1 MPVYS
6 TITALLLN
14 GDGYSGEHALKAF
27 NQINNTGD
35 MRAVSGKVFAAN
47 LSNHQAKYF
56 AHELERS
63 YANDHV
69 GKLAGLLFDAQVEPK
84 PHQIEA
90 ALFALKGNATRGVI
104 LADEVGLG
112 KTIEAGI
119 VITQY
124 WAERKRRILIIAPA
138 SLRQQWK
145 QELYEKFLIPS
156 ELLDFKSKSS
166 LLTGQG
172 GDEVLIA
179 SYEFVQQNKA
189 DLLRCWDLVVADE
202 AHRLRNFYKGSRQ
215 AKVASSVGDVMDGAR
230 KIVLLTA
237 TPLQNRLE
245 EIYGLISLFD
255 PEYFRSLDVFRDRYI
270 KTKSAQF
277 SPDDLAERV
286 GHLTKRTLRRDAEKY
301 IRFTKRDPLTV
312 KFQPSWEEKELYKLV
327 NDYLQQETLY
337 AFSNS
342 QRQLS
347 SLVMRKRLGSSSY
360 AVGITL
366 RNTARRLAE
375 ELAAGGRKR
384 NYQNLFDFQDEL
396 LDEEQV
402 ALEHFGTMD
411 DRENDWSDPA
421 VLAQVQREIDAL
433 NDYAALAES
442 IQQNQKSLK
451 LGEAIERGFER
462 LREVGAPEKAIIFT
476 EYTDTQNFL
485 AETLRQAGYGDG
497 LVLFNGQNNS
507 PEATEIYRSWLEK
520 NAGSDVVTGNPSAD
534 RRKALVDYFC
544 DEGSIMIAT
553 EAASEGINL
562 QFCSMLINYDLPWN
576 PQRVEQRIGRIHRF
590 GQKYDVVIVNFFN
603 EGNAA
608 EARILELLEN
618 KFHLFDSV
626 FGASD
631 EVLGRIESGFDFA
644 QEIANIY
651 DNYRTADEINHAFEE
666 LEKKYADS
674 ISKDMA
680 EARAK
685 VFDNLDP
692 SVRDRLKSYDEQS
705 GEMLNKFEQLLL
717 LLTINRLQ
725 NIAEFEGDGR
735 NFVLHTSPSEG
746 VATGRYHFKSS
757 PSENSRQYRYHSD
770 LAQYVIDGAMNA
782 ETPYQEL
789 VFDIGKSE
797 RISSRMK
804 ELVGQ
809 CGSLTVRGLTFMMKA
824 NDNDISE
831 SYLLAAG
838 VTDSG
843 EILNHEDIAEMMD
856 LQVTDYCDEGVPANP
871 ELFEDAMKQQRESLE
886 KEVQQRN
893 SSYYN
898 QQEELL
904 ESQILDLD
912 SEKRKAVRELEQKR
926 RDFRKQANQADDPM
940 EQLRFKKKARVL
952 DDEIDIIEDKYRKE
966 KRDLRDNVDELLIL
980 IRQSLQGKREEKE
993 LFTIRW
999 KIKA

>member
-1 MPVYS
+1 MK
-6 TITALLLN
+6 
-14 GDGYSGEHALKAF
+14 E
-27 NQINNTGD
+27 
-35 MRAVSGKVFAAN
+35 FATH
-47 LSNHQAKYF
+47 LSPHQAKYF

-84 PHQIEA
+84 PHQIDA

-124 WAERKRRILIIAPA
+124 WAERKRNILIVAPA

-156 ELLDFKSKSS
+156 ELLDSKSKSA
-166 LLTGQG
+166 LLGGQSG
-172 GDEVLIA
+172 KQVLIA
-179 SYEFVQQNKA
+179 SYEFIQQNKA
-189 DLLRCWDLVVADE
+189 DLVRAWDLIVADE
-202 AHRLRNFYKGSRQ
+202 AHRLRNFYKGRNQS
-215 AKVASSVGDVMDGAR
+215 KVASAVGDVMDGAK

-255 PEYFRSLDVFRDRYI
+255 PEYFRSLEVFRDRYI
-270 KTKSAQF
+270 KTNGAQF
-277 SPDDLAERV
+277 SPDDLADRV

-312 KFQPSWEEKELYKLV
+312 KFQPSAAEMELYDLV
-327 NDYLQQETLY
+327 NDYLQRDTLY

-342 QRQLS
+342 QR
-347 SLVMRKRLGSSSY
+347 SLFSQVIRKRLGSSTF

-366 RNTARRLAE
+366 RKTARRLAE
-375 ELAAGGRKR
+375 ELAMGGGRR
-384 NYQNLFDFQDEL
+384 NYQSFFDLEDDL
-396 LDEEQV
+396 LDEDRVE
-402 ALEHFGTMD
+402 AEAFGTFD
-411 DRENDWSDPA
+411 EPDEDWSDP
-421 VLAQVQREIDAL
+421 VIREQIQLEIDEL
-433 NDYAALAES
+433 DEYAALAES
-442 IQQNQKSLK
+442 IHQNQKSLK

-462 LREVGAPEKAIIFT
+462 LRELGAPEKAIIFT
-476 EYTDTQNFL
+476 EYTDTQQFL
-485 AETLRQAGYGDG
+485 AETLRQAGYGEG

-507 PEATEIYRSWLEK
+507 PEATEIYRAWLRK

-534 RRKALVDYFC
+534 RRKALVDHFR
-544 DEGSIMIAT
+544 DNGSIMVAT

-603 EGNAA
+603 EGNTA
-608 EARILELLEN
+608 EARVLELLQD
-618 KFHLFDSV
+618 KFHLFSNV

-631 EVLGRIESGFDFA
+631 EVLGRIESGIDFVK
-644 QEIANIY
+644 EIAAIY
-651 DNYRTADEINHAFEE
+651 DNYRSAEEINRAFEA
-666 LEKKYADS
+666 LEKKYAETV
-674 ISKDMA
+674 SKDMA

-692 SVRDRLKSYDEQS
+692 SVRDRLKSYDKQS
-705 GEMLNKFEQLLL
+705 GEVLNKFEQLLL

-725 NIAEFEGDGR
+725 GFAEFEGDGR
-735 NFVLHTSPSEG
+735 NFTLRQAPTDG
-746 VATGRYHFKSS
+746 ILTGRYHFKSS
-757 PSENSRQYRYHSD
+757 PSDNSRQYRYQSD
-770 LAQYVIDGAMNA
+770 LAKYVVDGAMNTD
-782 ETPYQEL
+782 TPRQEL
-789 VFDIGKSE
+789 VFDISQSD
-797 RISSRMK
+797 RVSSRMK
-804 ELVGQ
+804 QLAGQ
-809 CGSLTVRGLTFMMKA
+809 SGALTVRNLTFSMKA
-824 NDNDISE
+824 NESDISE

-838 VTDSG
+838 VTDRG
-843 EILNHEDIAEMMD
+843 EKLTPEDIAEMMD
-856 LQVTDYCDEGVPANP
+856 LWGTEYSEAPANIS
-871 ELFEDAMKQQRESLE
+871 EAMFSEALVKQKRELE
-886 KEVQQRN
+886 KEVQHRN

-912 SEKRKAVRELEQKR
+912 TERRKEIRELENKR
-926 RDFRKQANQADDPM
+926 KELRKQASHADDPM
-940 EQLRFKKKARVL
+940 EQLRLKKRARNL
-952 DDEIDIIEDKYRKE
+952 DDDIDAIEDKYRKE

-980 IRQSLQGKREEKE
+980 IRQSLQGKRVEKE

-999 KIKA
+999 RIKA

>member
-1 MPVYS
+1 MNNPQES
-6 TITALLLN
+6 AETQN
-14 GDGYSGEHALKAF
+14 PRDSSG
-27 NQINNTGD
+27 
-35 MRAVSGKVFAAN
+35 VSFGAH

-124 WAERKRRILIIAPA
+124 WAERKRRILIITPA

-156 ELLDFKSKSS
+156 ELLDSKSKAS
-166 LLTGQG
+166 LLGGQG
-172 GDEVLIA
+172 GGQVLIA
-179 SYEFVQQNKA
+179 SYEFVQQNKVE
-189 DLLRCWDLVVADE
+189 LLRSWDLIVADE
-202 AHRLRNFYKGSRQ
+202 AHRLRNFYKGRKQS
-215 AKVASSVGDVMDGAR
+215 KVASSVGDVMDGAK

-245 EIYGLISLFD
+245 EVYGLVSLFD
-255 PEYFRSLDVFRDRYI
+255 PEYFRSLDVFRERYA
-270 KTKSAQF
+270 KKNGAQF

-286 GHLTKRTLRRDAEKY
+286 GYLTKRTLRRDAEKY
-301 IRFTKRDPLTV
+301 IRFTKRESLTV
-312 KFQPSWEEKELYKLV
+312 KFQPSPEELKLYDHV
-327 NDYLQQETLY
+327 NDYLQRENLY

-342 QRQLS
+342 QRSLS
-347 SLVMRKRLGSSSY
+347 SLVMRKRLGSSTC

-366 RNTARRLAE
+366 RNTARRLSE
-375 ELAAGGRKR
+375 ELAAGKR
-384 NYQNLFDFQDEL
+384 GEDYQTLFEFQEEL
-396 LDEEQV
+396 LDEEEA
-402 ALEHFGTMD
+402 ALESFGHVAD
-411 DRENDWSDPA
+411 ASDDWSD
-421 VLAQVQREIDAL
+421 LEVQARIQMEVDEL
-433 NDYAALAES
+433 NGYAELAES
-442 IQQNQKSLK
+442 IHQNQKSLK

-462 LREVGAPEKAIIFT
+462 LREIGAPEKAIIFT

-485 AETLRQAGYGDG
+485 AETLRREGYGEG

-507 PEATEIYRSWLEK
+507 PEATAIYRAWLEK
-520 NAGSDVVTGNPSAD
+520 NAGSDVVTGNSSAD
-534 RRKALVDYFC
+534 RRKALVDYFR

-631 EVLGRIESGFDFA
+631 AVLGRIESGFDFA
-644 QEIANIY
+644 QEIATIY
-651 DNYRTADEINHAFEE
+651 DNYRTADEINKAFEE
-666 LEKKYADS
+666 LEQKYADTV
-674 ISKDMA
+674 SKDLA

-692 SVRDRLKSYDEQS
+692 SVRDRLKSYDEKS
-705 GEMLNKFEQLLL
+705 GEVLNKFEQLLL

-725 NIAEFEGDGR
+725 RYAEFDGDGR
-735 NFVLHTSPSEG
+735 NFTLHQAPADGIE
-746 VATGRYHFKSS
+746 TGRYHFKSS
-757 PSENSRQYRYHSD
+757 PSENSRQYRYHSV
-770 LAQYVIDGAMNA
+770 LAKYVIDGSMNA
-782 ETPYQEL
+782 DTPYQEL
-789 VFDIGKSE
+789 VFDISQSH
-797 RISSRMK
+797 RVSSRMK

-809 CGSLTVRGLTFMMKA
+809 SGVLTVRGLTFMMKA
-824 NDNDISE
+824 NDSDISE
-831 SYLLAAG
+831 SYLLSAG
-838 VTDSG
+838 VTDGG
-843 EILNHEDIAEMMD
+843 EKLNQEDIAEMMD
-856 LQVTDYCDEGVPANP
+856 LRVTEYHDGASSVGADVFVEVL
-871 ELFEDAMKQQRESLE
+871 EQQKGALE
-886 KEVQQRN
+886 KEVQHRN

-904 ESQILDLD
+904 ESQTLDLD
-912 SEKRKAVRELEQKR
+912 TERRKEVRDLENKRKEL
-926 RDFRKQANQADDPM
+926 RKQANQADDPM
-940 EQLRFKKKARVL
+940 EQLRFKKKARAL
-952 DDEIDIIEDKYRKE
+952 DDEIDDVESRFRKE
-966 KRDLRDNVDELLIL
+966 KRALRDNVDELLIL
-980 IRQSLQGKREEKE
+980 IRQSLQGKRQEQE

-999 KIKA
+999 QIKA